1 MTKRELVSFALGL
14 LLAAVMGLTFRE
26 PRVHAQDSTTLLS
39 GFLVNLRAG
48 RIVIPATVF
57 ASLGTPVDGTFIFCS
72 DCTIAS
78 PCAGSGTGAFAKR
91 LASTWVC
98 N

>member
-1 MTKRELVSFALGL
+1 MANKVPKALLLLEVLVIVGL
-14 LLAAVMGLTFRE
+14 LLTWPVK
-26 PRVHAQDSTTLLS
+26 AQDSTTIL
-39 GFLVNLRAG
+39 GTFLANLRANRFVLG
-48 RIVIPATVF
+48 ATVF

-78 PCAGSGTGAFAKR
+78 PCAGSSTGAFAKR
-91 LASTWVC
+91 LNGQWIC